1 MSTKTPKS
9 ISREEKYLDK
19 MGGNDEVVVPK
30 PISRE
35 EKYMY
40 RAAGYD
46 DQPIPDYPIGR
57 NEKYWAKIV
66 ENGGGGGEKLIAK
79 TIVENGQYNAAD
91 DDADGYSS
99 VNVNV
104 PNTYELSDEGKVV
117 SNGNLVEQT
126 EITVTENGTI
136 DTTFNN
142 SVIVD
147 VPSGP
152 APAQK
157 VSKGAV
163 FRDYDGT
170 IVYSYTKEQVAE
182 LSELPAGPTH
192 DGLLF
197 QKWNWSLSNIKSY
210 VNKYDYVEVGAT
222 YITDDGKTRIYISLQ
237 EGRLFP
243 MLGLGVNGSV
253 DIDWGDGSAHDTM
266 TGTSIS
272 SNQFK
277 EHQYAQAGDYVIT
290 LDVMGEIGFNG
301 RSGETGYI
309 LHKYGN
315 ASNVSE
321 HEVYTNCITKI
332 HLGSGI
338 TSIGA
343 CAFQNCY
350 SLISITIPD
359 EVTSINNSAFQNCFS
374 LATIIIPGRITN
386 IDIYTFNGCYSLALI
401 IISDEVTH
409 IYNYAFY
416 NCFSLASIIISDG
429 IASIGNSA
437 FYNCFSLASITI
449 SDGVT
454 NIGNQAFFKCY
465 GVGFLKF
472 ESVKPPTVSS
482 SNTFSYIPKDCIIM
496 VPTGSL
502 AAYTSATNY
511 PSSSQYTYIEY

>member
-1 MSTKTPKS
+1 MNTKTPKS

-66 ENGGGGGEKLIAK
+66 ENGGGGGEKLITK
-79 TIVENGQYNAAD
+79 TIVENGQYNASD
-91 DDADGYSS
+91 DNADGYSG

-182 LSELPAGPTH
+182 LSELPVGPTH

-222 YITDDGKTRIYISLQ
+222 YITDDGKTRIYITLT

-243 MLGLGVNGSV
+243 KLGLAVNGSV
-253 DIDWGDGSAHDTM
+253 DIDWGDGSEHGTM
-266 TGTSIS
+266 TGTNTS

-290 LDVMGEIGFNG
+290 LDVTGTIEFNG
-301 RSGETGYI
+301 ASGEAGYI

-315 ASNVSE
+315 VSNKNE
-321 HEVYTNCITKI
+321 HNVYTNCITKI
-332 HLGSGI
+332 HLGSGVVI
-338 TSIGA
+338 NNY
-343 CAFQNCY
+343 AFQNCY
-350 SLISITIPD
+350 SLNSITIPD
-359 EVTSINNSAFQNCFS
+359 GVINIGDNVFYNCYGLTSVTIPDGVINIGGN
-374 LATIIIPGRITN
+374 
-386 IDIYTFNGCYSLALI
+386 
-401 IISDEVTH
+401 
-409 IYNYAFY
+409 AFY
-416 NCFSLASIIISDG
+416 NCYSLTSVTIPDG
-429 IASIGNSA
+429 VTSIGNYTFYNCYSLTSVTIPDGVTRIGSNA
-437 FYNCFSLASITI
+437 FYNC
-449 SDGVT
+449 
-454 NIGNQAFFKCY
+454 Y
-465 GVGFLKF
+465 GLGYLKF
-472 ESVKPPTVSS
+472 ESISPPTLLN
-482 SNTFSYIPKDCIIM
+482 SNAFTSIPKDCIIM

-511 PSSSQYTYIEY
+511 PSSSQYTYVEY